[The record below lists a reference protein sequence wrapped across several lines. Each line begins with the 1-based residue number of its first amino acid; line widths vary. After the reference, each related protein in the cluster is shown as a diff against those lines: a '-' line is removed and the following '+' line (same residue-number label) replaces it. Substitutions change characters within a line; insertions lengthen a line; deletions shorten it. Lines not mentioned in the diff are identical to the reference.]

1 MIITIIPHII
11 NNDLSHLIS
20 HFVKFPHLCGF
31 FILQYIAFTQIEIR
45 VTQSVSRPL
54 AHTRSNMWSAIIV
67 FAQYCKFTNNKII
80 TEIHVRFDCK

>member
-54 AHTRSNMWSAIIV
+54 AHTRSNMCVVVSD
-67 FAQYCKFTNNKII
+67 YCFCTILQVHK
-80 TEIHVRFDCK
+80 